1 MSVLRNPSEEEVL
14 EALKGSP
21 YLRVLRDKAT
31 GDFFVWPSD
40 EGLHQDIIQELN
52 FDDDAGEDLGLT
64 KSFEGLK
71 NLIGW
76 AGGLGIPNRQR

>member
-1 MSVLRNPSEEEVL
+1 MSLLRNPTEEEVV
-14 EALKGSP
+14 EALKGST

-31 GDFFVWPSD
+31 GDFFVWPND
-40 EGLHQDIIQELN
+40 EGLPQNIKQELN
-52 FDDDAGEDLGLT
+52 LDEDAGEDLGLI

-76 AGGLGIPNRQR
+76 VGGLGIQNRQR